1 MMAAVRLDCELKNPI
16 ICHCVCLPNRVFVK
30 TVTLEKRAVECTA
43 GLSLLLE
50 SSTKVQN
57 FLLLVGPMIPD
68 RKGKKLGRE
77 NTLIRKKAASKQSFG
92 FVSGR
97 ELGDFRLTMKEN
109 PGQGT
114 G

>member
-1 MMAAVRLDCELKNPI
+1 MNSRIPSS
-16 ICHCVCLPNRVFVK
+16 
-30 TVTLEKRAVECTA
+30 VTLFVFPTGFLSKQLLWEKSAVECTA

-50 SSTKVQN
+50 SSTRVQN
-57 FLLLVGPMIPD
+57 FLLLVGPTIPD

-77 NTLIRKKAASKQSFG
+77 NTLIRMKAASKQSFG

-97 ELGDFRLTMKEN
+97 KLGDFKLTMKEN
-109 PGQGT
+109 PRQGT